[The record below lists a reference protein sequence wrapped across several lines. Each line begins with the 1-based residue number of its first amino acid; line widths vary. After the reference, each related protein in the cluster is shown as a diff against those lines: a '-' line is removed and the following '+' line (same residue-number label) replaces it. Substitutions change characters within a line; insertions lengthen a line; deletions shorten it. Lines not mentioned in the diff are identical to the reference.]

1 MSSWS
6 GAATTT
12 SPARVTSPNRGA
24 VSLLNLTAGPDSAHT
39 LAAVRSLSACDADC
53 WKLLPRIHAA
63 LRDQWGTL
71 QLGRHFRELAP
82 SVQCGIPELF
92 TRSAGD
98 LLDHGFETDAV
109 KALFGFDAVVGN

>member
-6 GAATTT
+6 GAATTA

-39 LAAVRSLSACDADC
+39 LAAVRYPLGLRCR
-53 WKLLPRIHAA
+53 LLETPPANPRR

-82 SVQCGIPELF
+82 SVQCGIHELF